1 MTRTALQN
9 IAVVLAAHGDRGGDA
24 PNSTLL
30 AHRTALEAMGVFR
43 RVTAG
48 VLKGDLDLAA
58 ALAEAEAASPD
69 RIVVYPMFMA
79 DGYFTNK
86 VLPERIAAAGLAAP
100 WQITAPLGLDP
111 RLPALALFEAL
122 STAARA
128 QLDAA
133 KCRLLLVGHGSE
145 LGPASANATR
155 RAAEAIASHGRFA
168 TIETA
173 FLEEAP
179 FIDASLVAGTRTTI
193 VSGFFSGDGLHAAED
208 VPNAITASGQPA
220 IYAGPI
226 GRSVELPRLIRQT
239 IEGALTGG

>member
-1 MTRTALQN
+1 MTSPTHN

-48 VLKGDLDLAA
+48 VLKGELDLAA
-58 ALAEAEAASPD
+58 ALAEAQSASPD

-86 VLPERIAAAGLAAP
+86 VLPERISATGLTAP
-100 WQITAPLGLDP
+100 WTITAPLGLDP
-111 RLPALALFEAL
+111 RLPALALCEAL

-133 KCRLLLVGHGSE
+133 MCRLLLVGHGSE

-155 RAAEAIASHGRFA
+155 RAAETIASHGLFA
-168 TIETA
+168 AIETA

-179 FIDASLVAGTRTTI
+179 FIDASLAAGSRTTI
-193 VSGFFSGDGLHAAED
+193 VSGFFFGDGLHAAED
-208 VPNAITASGQPA
+208 VPNAVAASAAHA

-226 GRSVELPRLIRQT
+226 GCSAELPRLIRQT
-239 IEGALTGG
+239 IEAALTAT